1 MTAQLEEHGE
11 TFVDWTS
18 TLLFV
23 RAPDGTLRA
32 PRWTQQTLQRYVRSE
47 RDPMAAKK
55 KKTTTKPYG
64 NKTKF
69 VLGLSRDLS
78 AKEVVSEAKKNGITI
93 TEAHVYKIR
102 STAKAKGGK
111 GPGRPAKS
119 AGRSTAS
126 KATKGAAKKAARGR
140 PAAGGRATK
149 AGRSSAGQSK
159 RDFVLGFGADTAAS
173 EILRKAKEAGIGL
186 SKAYLY
192 TIRSSGG
199 ASQKR
204 GASKGKAGRAGK
216 QLKSDAKAALKSV
229 RGAVGKLETQ
239 FAELAI
245 DLGFAKATELL
256 NRLRSRAKSY

>member
-1 MTAQLEEHGE
+1 
-11 TFVDWTS
+11 
-18 TLLFV
+18 
-23 RAPDGTLRA
+23 
-32 PRWTQQTLQRYVRSE
+32 
-47 RDPMAAKK
+47 MAAKK

-78 AKEVVSEAKKNGITI
+78 AKEVVAEAKKNGITI

-111 GPGRPAKS
+111 GPGRPAKALKS
-119 AGRSTAS
+119 A
-126 KATKGAAKKAARGR
+126 KATKATKAGR
-140 PAAGGRATK
+140 PAAGRGTAAK
-149 AGRSSAGQSK
+149 ASRSGAGQSK
-159 RDFVLGFGADTAAS
+159 RDFVLGFGSDTPAS

-204 GASKGKAGRAGK
+204 GPAGRGK
-216 QLKSDAKAALKSV
+216 VGRATKALAADAKVALKTV

-239 FAELAI
+239 FADLAI
-245 DLGFAKATELL
+245 DLGLAKATELL
-256 NRLRSRAKSY
+256 NRLRSRAKKY